1 MPCVRPDYSDPNPPH
16 SKTLR
21 LTFFFHK
28 KFGLM
33 HGRSGMPIRFRYL
46 EVCVDTLSVLKKEQE
61 VFRLR
66 NFQRSGEG
74 RKDRHREP
82 AERKDATETTYTP
95 WDPREIVR
103 RPGNVVVTLHKT
115 LRQQREGIFV
125 KVRPWAFPKSRHTVL
140 PKLVTVC
147 PYIAIYKTDT
157 FRSHSQVSSHPAS
170 IPRRQRTNPFFVF
183 TPPARWCRFA

>member
-1 MPCVRPDYSDPNPPH
+1 VPCVRPDYSDPNPPH

-95 WDPREIVR
+95 WDPSEIVR

-115 LRQQREGIFV
+115 LRQQREGILS
-125 KVRPWAFPKSRHTVL
+125 RYGPGPFPNPGTL
-140 PKLVTVC
+140 F
-147 PYIAIYKTDT
+147 Y
-157 FRSHSQVSSHPAS
+157 RS
-170 IPRRQRTNPFFVF
+170 
-183 TPPARWCRFA
+183 W